1 MTKYLKTSLL
11 LAALLFAGSAI
22 AADQERGR
30 DRGHM
35 QQRGGEMG
43 TQLIQHLGKA
53 LRRLDLSEEQKE
65 TIHADMKGLRE
76 SLKPLVKEMHA
87 GRKTLHGLI
96 TGDGY
101 NQDVVAEIAG
111 KQGQLTAEITVLTS
125 NTAATVLARLSDEQR
140 AELMAMGEERRAHRS
155 EHVEKM
161 KARNMKRREKRGQDA
176 PDGN

>member
-43 TQLIQHLGKA
+43 TQLIEHLGKA

-65 TIHADMKGLRE
+65 SIHADMKGLRE
-76 SLKPLVKEMHA
+76 SLKPLVQEMHA
-87 GRKTLHGLI
+87 GRKELHGFI
-96 TGDGY
+96 TADGY
-101 NQDVVAEIAG
+101 DQDAVAEIATH
-111 KQGQLTAEITVLTS
+111 QGQLTTEITILAS
-125 NTAATVLARLSDEQR
+125 DTAAAVLARLSDEQR

-155 EHVEKM
+155 ERSEKM
-161 KARNMKRREKRGQDA
+161 KARHMERRGKRGQDA
-176 PDGN
+176 PEGN